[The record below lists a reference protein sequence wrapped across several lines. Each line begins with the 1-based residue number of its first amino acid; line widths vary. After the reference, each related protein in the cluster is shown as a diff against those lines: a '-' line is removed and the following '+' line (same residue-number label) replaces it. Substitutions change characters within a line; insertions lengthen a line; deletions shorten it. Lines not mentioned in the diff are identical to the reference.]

1 MSLRWPRAPA
11 RQLVTG
17 FILPSCILL
26 GLDACRRAP
35 RENDAE
41 VVMRWL
47 TCEECTSGERSMVV
61 DTLGDRAIPLLTE
74 ALIDLS
80 DRYLENLSHQLRNEW
95 SLLSQ
100 PTLDLPDYIDYYTR
114 NARTSIQRRA
124 AVALGDLGEVGV
136 LQDALEDGRAD
147 LIELGPE
154 VQVTIESIL
163 DRLGAAPGFGPP
175 ASLEIEPRSL
185 ELGPGSTALL
195 GAVVKDADG
204 NRLYST
210 PVSWSSTDAGV
221 ASVATVA
228 TQRGEVSASAPGTAE
243 IVAVVSPSLGD
254 QVPITVDTAP
264 ADTLR
269 KTSSVETVAVGETT
283 ADSLE
288 VEAAGPGGVS
298 AGVSVRWQI
307 VVGDAV
313 FAATRTRTYVQPTD
327 SSGRSWAYVLAGP
340 TAGTVQVRASI
351 PSDSESFRFTVTN

>member
-1 MSLRWPRAPA
+1 
-11 RQLVTG
+11 
-17 FILPSCILL
+17 
-26 GLDACRRAP
+26 
-35 RENDAE
+35 
-41 VVMRWL
+41 MRWL

-74 ALIDLS
+74 ALIDLP

-100 PTLDLPDYIDYYTR
+100 PTLDLPDYIDYYTG

-136 LQDALEDGRAD
+136 LQDALQDGRTG

-185 ELGPGSTALL
+185 ELRPGSAALV

-210 PVSWSSTDAGV
+210 PVSWSSTDVGV

-228 TQRGEVSASAPGTAE
+228 TQRAEVSASSPGTAD
-243 IVAVVSPSLGD
+243 IVAEVSPSLVD

-269 KTSSVETVAVGETT
+269 RTGSVETVPVGETT
-283 ADSLE
+283 AEPLE
-288 VEAAGPGGVS
+288 VEAGGPSGVS
-298 AGVSVRWQI
+298 AGIIVSWRI
-307 VVGDAV
+307 VHGDAV
-313 FAATRTRTYVQPTD
+313 FAATRTRTYARPTD
-327 SSGRSWAYVLAGP
+327 SLGRASAYILAGP
-340 TAGTVQVRASI
+340 TTGTVQVRASV
-351 PSDSESFRFTVTN
+351 PRDSESFRFTVTN